1 MSKKISNSMEWR
13 GNSLEYVSSH
23 QTALEKFISNVSTL
37 YKVLAWEVCPIVI
50 SEQGQEALQ
59 TTRRLVSQA
68 QQLMSS

>member
-1 MSKKISNSMEWR
+1 MSKKISNSMEWG

-37 YKVLAWEVCPIVI
+37 YRVLAWEGCPIVI

-59 TTRRLVSQA
+59 TTRKLVSQA